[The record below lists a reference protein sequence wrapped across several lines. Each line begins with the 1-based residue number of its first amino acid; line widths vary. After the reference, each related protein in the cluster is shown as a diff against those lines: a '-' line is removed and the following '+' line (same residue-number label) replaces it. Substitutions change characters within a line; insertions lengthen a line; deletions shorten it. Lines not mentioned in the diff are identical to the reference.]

1 MTELKPNRTLE
12 SIINEAN
19 EIIEQTKKGELD
31 REPRM
36 ARLTELCDDLALTAE
51 EYRNKDAIYALIE
64 RLTNALLHEELTDP
78 TPWKSQQSEYPVYSE
93 SMLGARS
100 WKDVPQ
106 DLASEYGTD
115 KKNYAKPTRRKRNKS
130 ELAFADRNVKS
141 RERARKASYRA
152 FIKGEDVPVR
162 LRVGVK

>member
-1 MTELKPNRTLE
+1 MTELKPNRPLE

-19 EIIEQTKKGELD
+19 DIIEQTKKGELD
-31 REPRM
+31 REPRL

-93 SMLGARS
+93 NMLDKRSEKKSRKNWLQNTVWTEESWQSSTRGNGLNRS
-100 WKDVPQ
+100 WLSRIVP
-106 DLASEYGTD
+106 
-115 KKNYAKPTRRKRNKS
+115 
-130 ELAFADRNVKS
+130 
-141 RERARKASYRA
+141 
-152 FIKGEDVPVR
+152 
-162 LRVGVK
+162 